1 MLETKRNETKR
12 NETKRNGY
20 DFILD
25 WLNSEGLFIFWMFI
39 LGITASKVTYSFML
53 RSFHDFTT
61 EFLILLCDIAVVFIN
76 VVILS
81 FVIYCL
87 FRKTKTFLK
96 VIKFILLMVGV
107 CMFIADLFTL
117 YYWKLPVNNI
127 MLDFVM
133 MTSMRETCEFLDVYL
148 LDSGLWFFFLAVA
161 VILFILFRIF
171 FFMFNRKN

>member
-1 MLETKRNETKR
+1 
-12 NETKRNGY
+12 
-20 DFILD
+20 
-25 WLNSEGLFIFWMFI
+25 
-39 LGITASKVTYSFML
+39 
-53 RSFHDFTT
+53 
-61 EFLILLCDIAVVFIN
+61 
-76 VVILS
+76 
-81 FVIYCL
+81 
-87 FRKTKTFLK
+87 
-96 VIKFILLMVGV
+96 MVGV